1 MISRFLVCVIKKNDK
16 LKFIGVLVNKPK
28 WIVFT
33 DFFFIALLPG
43 DEQPPCCFHDEPV
56 NWGIEGQSSH
66 VASFVQQVQHGLLW

>member
-56 NWGIEGQSSH
+56 N
-66 VASFVQQVQHGLLW
+66 